1 MTSATQAKELHR
13 SALVVDGTSFF
24 CEGWND
30 RLEIAGVTA
39 LQMTVPWVVE
49 GARAAIGRIEEYYEL
64 VRREP
69 RLDFVTDLADVQR
82 MKDEDRVGF
91 IIGCQDGSILEADT
105 GLVEVFWRLGMRAIQ
120 LTYNARNLLGDGCLE
135 PENAGLSQLGRRM
148 IAEFNR
154 VGMQLDLSHVGE
166 RTTLDA
172 IDASSRPVIFSHSN
186 PITRAPSPR
195 NVTDEQ
201 IKKCAARGG
210 VIGATP
216 FAPGNWTGGDK
227 APDID
232 DFVGHVE
239 YIADLV
245 GIDHVAFGT
254 DSEATPG
261 AYPVELRAWLGRTYP
276 ESSSRFKEVH
286 PDVATSA
293 GLESMEGLP
302 AVTAKLLEREWPEED
317 IRKFLGGN
325 LLRVYDENWDSSE
338 I

>member
-1 MTSATQAKELHR
+1 M
-13 SALVVDGTSFF
+13 
-24 CEGWND
+24 
-30 RLEIAGVTA
+30 EIAGVTA

-49 GARAAIGRIEEYYEL
+49 GARPAIARIEEYYEL
-64 VRREP
+64 VRNDP
-69 RLDFVTDLADVQR
+69 RLGFVTQVADVQR
-82 MKDEDRVGF
+82 MKDDGGVGF

-172 IDASSRPVIFSHSN
+172 IDVSSQPVIFSHSN
-186 PITRAPSPR
+186 PIVRAGSPR
-195 NVTDEQ
+195 NITDEQ

-216 FAPGNWTGGDK
+216 FAASNWTGGAK
-227 APDID
+227 PPDIN

-261 AYPVELRAWLGRTYP
+261 AYPVELRAWLQKTYP
-276 ESSSRFKEVH
+276 ESSDALKEAH
-286 PDVATSA
+286 PGVATSE
-293 GLESMEGLP
+293 GIESMEGLP
-302 AVTAKLLEREWPEED
+302 AVTAKLLEREWSDED

-325 LLRVYDENWDSSE
+325 LLRVYAENWQSSE
-338 I
+338 V